1 LSGLPLSQKGK
12 LAYDSAGGFM
22 GTAIGVLA
30 AGLVVAVAAYF
41 VMRGDEEVVATPTPV
56 ATIAPSSTATVQPT
70 VQGTAPPTGTAAPRP
85 SATPPPSPTLA
96 AGRRAV
102 PAPIQSVKVEAGS
115 GTPRQYTVT
124 IAASLPNGCVMKYT
138 QDVKR
143 EGDTF
148 VITVLNSEPT
158 APVRCTSVVTPYEV
172 KVTIVEALVA
182 GRTYTVKANDK
193 TTTFRAQ

>member
-1 LSGLPLSQKGK
+1 
-12 LAYDSAGGFM
+12 M

-30 AGLVVAVAAYF
+30 AGLVVALAAYF
-41 VMRGDEEVVATPTPV
+41 VMRGDEEVIATPTPV
-56 ATIAPSSTATVQPT
+56 PTVALSSTATVPA
-70 VQGTAPPTGTAAPRP
+70 TAPPTGTPPPRP

-96 AGRRAV
+96 TGRRAV

-124 IAASLPNGCVMKYT
+124 IAASLPNGCIMKYT

-148 VITVLNSEPT
+148 IITVLNSEPT

-172 KVTIVEALVA
+172 KVTIGEALVA

>member
-1 LSGLPLSQKGK
+1 
-12 LAYDSAGGFM
+12 M
-22 GTAIGVLA
+22 GTAIGVLVV
-30 AGLVVAVAAYF
+30 GLVVALAAYF
-41 VMRGDEEVVATPTPV
+41 VMRGDEEVLATPTPEPTLA
-56 ATIAPSSTATVQPT
+56 ATNTPALAATV
-70 VQGTAPPTGTAAPRP
+70 APAATLAPRP

-124 IAASLPNGCVMKYT
+124 IAASLPNGCIMKYT

-158 APVRCTSVVTPYEV
+158 APVRCTSLVTPYEV
-172 KVTIVEALVA
+172 KVTIGEALVA
-182 GRTYTVKANDK
+182 GRTYTVRVNDK
-193 TTTFRAQ
+193 ETTFKAQ

>member
-1 LSGLPLSQKGK
+1 
-12 LAYDSAGGFM
+12 M
-22 GTAIGVLA
+22 GTAIGVLVV
-30 AGLVVAVAAYF
+30 GLVVALAAYF
-41 VMRGDEEVVATPTPV
+41 VMRGDEEVLATPTPV
-56 ATIAPSSTATVQPT
+56 PT
-70 VQGTAPPTGTAAPRP
+70 VAPTSTPAVQATAPATGTPTPRP
-85 SATPPPSPTLA
+85 SATLQPSPTLP

-102 PAPIQSVKVEAGS
+102 PAPIQSVTVEAVS

-172 KVTIVEALVA
+172 KVTIGEALVA

>member
-41 VMRGDEEVVATPTPV
+41 VMRGDEEVIATPTPV
-56 ATIAPSSTATVQPT
+56 PTVALSSTATVPA
-70 VQGTAPPTGTAAPRP
+70 TAPPTGTPPPRP

-96 AGRRAV
+96 TGRRAV

-124 IAASLPNGCVMKYT
+124 IAASLPNGCIMKYT

-148 VITVLNSEPT
+148 IITVLNSEPT